1 MKKLLAAAAAVIM
14 TLSMSGCGDKPDEKI
29 EYKTI
34 TLNEE
39 ITKPISDYFNGY
51 ENSDPDSVII
61 SYIPQKVIDKY
72 KAENKYDDELVESIM
87 KDIEATLEHY
97 GDDLELK
104 ATSSFTG
111 SPMDENSIICA
122 ENYLAIVYQELDMT
136 FEVTEGYSVTFDY
149 SISGENNS
157 LDGVQDACLV
167 KPENDD
173 WKLLFVDI
181 ETLNLYNGTEL
192 TLGGNGTPTEASE
205 AE

>member
-1 MKKLLAAAAAVIM
+1 MKKFLAAAAAVIM

-29 EYKTI
+29 TPKTE

-51 ENSDPDSVII
+51 TNNDPDSVII
-61 SYIPQKVIDKY
+61 SFIPQKVIDQY
-72 KAENKYDDELVESIM
+72 KSENKYDDELVEAIR

-97 GDDLELK
+97 GDNLELK
-104 ATSSFTG
+104 ATSDFTG
-111 SPMDENSIICA
+111 SPMDNNSLACA
-122 ENYLAIVYQELDMT
+122 ENYLAIVYKELDMT

-157 LDGVQDACLV
+157 LEGVQEACLV

-173 WKLLFVDI
+173 WKLIFEDI

-192 TLGGNGTPTEASE
+192 IIGGNESPTETSD

>member
-1 MKKLLAAAAAVIM
+1 MKKILAAAAAVIM

-29 EYKTI
+29 TPNTV

-51 ENSDPDSVII
+51 TNSDPDSVII
-61 SYIPQKVIDKY
+61 SFIPQKVIDQY
-72 KAENKYDDELVESIM
+72 KAENKYDDELVDSIK

-97 GDDLELK
+97 GDELELK
-104 ATSSFTG
+104 ATSGFTG
-111 SPMDENSIICA
+111 SPMDKNSIACA
-122 ENYLAIVYQELDMT
+122 KNYLAIVYQELDMT
-136 FEVTEGYSVTFDY
+136 FEITEGYSVTFDY
-149 SISGENNS
+149 SISGEKNS
-157 LDGVQDACLV
+157 LEGVQEACLV

-173 WKLLFVDI
+173 WKLIFEDI

-192 TLGGNGTPTEASE
+192 TLGGNETPTETSD